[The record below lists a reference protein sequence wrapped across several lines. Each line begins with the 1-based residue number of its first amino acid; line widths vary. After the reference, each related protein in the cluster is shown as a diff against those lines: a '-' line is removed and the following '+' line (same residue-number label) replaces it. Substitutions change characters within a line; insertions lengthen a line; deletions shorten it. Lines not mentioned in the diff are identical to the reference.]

1 VLVGNLTLTS
11 VANGTDAEVIANEE
25 RLASELL
32 HLPGATGVAFAYD
45 HPLEANW
52 TDVFSIS
59 GTAAAKD
66 DLQGTAQLR
75 IVSPSYFETMDVAVL
90 DGRALNARDDLNAPG
105 AVVVNEAFVR
115 NLAEGHAL
123 NRILRS
129 GTPRSNSKDPRVP
142 AEFRIVG
149 VVENERFRGLEQA
162 PEPAVYMSTHQFP
175 QSQIAMLIRTSGDPA
190 SIAREARDRIQRL
203 DPGVAV
209 EHVAPLAT
217 ILAEQLVTRRGTT
230 HVIDGFAAVTLG
242 LAALGLYGL
251 LALLVAGR
259 RRETGI
265 RLALGSS
272 PKHEAARVLRD
283 CLGSTGLGV
292 ACGIGLALVSGRL
305 VQSLL
310 VGVSPRDMAT
320 LSTVAAALMIVGVAA
335 ASLPAW
341 RAARVDPASV
351 LRGDS

>member
-1 VLVGNLTLTS
+1 
-11 VANGTDAEVIANEE
+11 
-25 RLASELL
+25 
-32 HLPGATGVAFAYD
+32 
-45 HPLEANW
+45 
-52 TDVFSIS
+52 
-59 GTAAAKD
+59 
-66 DLQGTAQLR
+66 
-75 IVSPSYFETMDVAVL
+75 M
-90 DGRALNARDDLNAPG
+90 
-105 AVVVNEAFVR
+105 
-115 NLAEGHAL
+115 
-123 NRILRS
+123 
-129 GTPRSNSKDPRVP
+129 P

-310 VGVSPRDMAT
+310 VGVSPRDTAT
-320 LSTVAAALMIVGVAA
+320 LTTVAAALMIVGVAA